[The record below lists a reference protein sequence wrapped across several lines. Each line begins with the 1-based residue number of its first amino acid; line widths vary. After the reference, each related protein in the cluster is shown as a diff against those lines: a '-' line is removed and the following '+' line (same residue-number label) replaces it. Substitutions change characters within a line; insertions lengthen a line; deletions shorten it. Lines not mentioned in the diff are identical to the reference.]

1 MVRCYE
7 EERSRGL
14 KLKTGGVRRKDICGA
29 DDRVFTGWWLFK
41 RTSIL
46 QLAHVC
52 TAHRVVTSELA
63 GVDQSSLSTELKFQH
78 ISSRYFLLGFIS
90 IHMGQT

>member
-14 KLKTGGVRRKDICGA
+14 KLKTGGLRRKDIFGA

-41 RTSIL
+41 CASIL
-46 QLAHVC
+46 QLAHAC
-52 TAHRVVTSELA
+52 TAHRVVTSELPA
-63 GVDQSSLSTELKFQH
+63 ADQRTTASQ
-78 ISSRYFLLGFIS
+78 
-90 IHMGQT
+90 